1 MEKRF
6 NQVLGFIYRRFI
18 EGIIMYFLFDVSGL
32 ITYISETNYSDIY
45 EMKRD
50 LFQISSDN
58 NNINLS
64 DDEKVFCWITKQLQF
79 FVDIIIYF
87 THKH

>member
-6 NQVLGFIYRRFI
+6 DQALGFIYRQVI

-32 ITYISETNYSDIY
+32 ITYISETNYSDLY

-50 LFQISSDN
+50 LRTYN
-58 NNINLS
+58 GHVLR
-64 DDEKVFCWITKQLQF
+64 E
-79 FVDIIIYF
+79 DIKSAKF
-87 THKH
+87 TMVRFLFKYKAVI

>member
-6 NQVLGFIYRRFI
+6 DQALGFIYRRFI

-32 ITYISETNYSDIY
+32 ITYLSETNYSDLY

-50 LFQISSDN
+50 LRTYN
-58 NNINLS
+58 G
-64 DDEKVFCWITKQLQF
+64 
-79 FVDIIIYF
+79 YMY
-87 THKH
+87 